1 MAAETGGRG
10 GPLQE
15 SGQTPCCS
23 SRHRILQGCI
33 ISAMRHENPYSYGGP
48 VTGPHFAGRQQEL
61 AALVSRMTNGV
72 SVVVTGPRRCGKTSL
87 IGRGIE
93 ELSGDAAVIQVNLMH
108 CPSLDSLASR
118 LTAGAFE
125 LRGAKWRR
133 ARQAVP
139 EFLSRVRVRPTVTFR
154 DDGKPVFGFGG
165 LDLPDAGR
173 VLDDVYAMLA
183 SLSATRPAVLALDEF
198 HAIADLGVELPGML
212 KALGDEHPRVSLV
225 VASSRRH
232 LMDALVISKGA
243 PLYNMAERLALGPID
258 PEALIDYLQAR
269 ASVGRKPMDISAAR
283 AICARAGAAPYDLQ
297 RLAYEVFEVA
307 GPQIGVEDVDAGM
320 ERVVGH
326 EVPDFLDRLSSL
338 TLGQR
343 RVLIALAVHR
353 GVERPS
359 SASLAREVGYATPAG
374 TRRAITALIEA
385 ELVIAREGAVFVADP
400 FFAEW
405 LRTL

>member
-1 MAAETGGRG
+1 MAMKR
-10 GPLQE
+10 
-15 SGQTPCCS
+15 S
-23 SRHRILQGCI
+23 
-33 ISAMRHENPYSYGGP
+33 ENPYSYGGP
-48 VTGPHFAGRQQEL
+48 VTGPHFAGRQEEL
-61 AALVSRMTNGV
+61 AALVSRMSNGV
-72 SVVVTGPRRCGKTSL
+72 SVAVTGPRRYGKTSL
-87 IGRGIE
+87 IRRGIE
-93 ELSGDAAVIQVNLMH
+93 ELTGDAAVIQVNLMH
-108 CPSLDSLASR
+108 CPSLDALASR

-125 LRGAKWRR
+125 LPGAKWRR

-139 EFLSRVRVRPTVTFR
+139 EFLSRVRVKPTVTFG
-154 DDGKPVFGFGG
+154 DDGKPAFGFGG
-165 LDLPDAGR
+165 LDVRDASR

-198 HAIADLGVELPGML
+198 HAIADLGVALPGML

-225 VASSRRH
+225 MASSKHH

-283 AICARAGAAPYDLQ
+283 EICARAGAVPYDLQ
-297 RLAYEVFEVA
+297 RLAYEVFDVA
-307 GPQIGVEDVDAGM
+307 GTQIGVEDVAVGM
-320 ERVVGH
+320 ARVLGH
-326 EVPDFLDRLSSL
+326 EAPDFVDRLSSL

-343 RVLIALAVHR
+343 RVLVALAAHR

-359 SASLAREVGYATPAG
+359 SAGLAREVGYATPAG
-374 TRRAITALIEA
+374 TRRAITALVEA